1 MQRTYLKLSLLAV
14 LVAGATMVTSCNKED
29 EFVNDV
35 PIMKPKVAD
44 RITEVESAVVYS
56 WLHYVE
62 EPNGAGGV
70 FYREVCLE
78 SRSKITC
85 GISPQH
91 LITTEN
97 TVILTSLVEDGIIK
111 TLFIDSTNMPK
122 EDRLIFENYVE
133 SGVIKFIENSPI
145 KDPKLLKVV
154 KNNYIPAG
162 VYPIIKEGSSFVI
175 NLSI

>member
-1 MQRTYLKLSLLAV
+1 MTKKVLSIATIAILAV
-14 LVAGATMVTSCNKED
+14 GTAMFISCNKED
-29 EFVNDV
+29 EFVNDI

-78 SRSKITC
+78 SRSKIIC